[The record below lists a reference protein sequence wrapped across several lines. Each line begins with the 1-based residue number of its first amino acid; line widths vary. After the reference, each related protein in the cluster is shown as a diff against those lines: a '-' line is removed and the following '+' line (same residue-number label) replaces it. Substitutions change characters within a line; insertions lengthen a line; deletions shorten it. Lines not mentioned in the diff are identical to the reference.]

1 MTCGNLTKSNK
12 KFTEFMIKN
21 INVWNFQSF
30 FIHLPPNQLR
40 PDILSIITNFIF
52 PIINNSVKLST
63 L

>member
-30 FIHLPPNQLR
+30 FIYLPPNQLR
-40 PDILSIITNFIF
+40 TVILSIITNFIF

>member
-30 FIHLPPNQLR
+30 FIYLPPNLLR
-40 PDILSIITNFIF
+40 PVILSIITNFIF